1 MLINFF
7 YTLKKANV
15 PVSIKELLDLLA
27 AMEQNLAFG
36 SVDDFYLLSR
46 TCMVKDEKYY
56 DRFDRA
62 FGAYFKNLENLD
74 DIIEALIPEDWL
86 RKEFEKN
93 LSDEEK
99 AKIES
104 LGGLEKLIEE
114 FKKRLEEQK
123 ERHSGGNK
131 WIGTGGTSPFGNGG
145 FNPEGIR
152 VGGEGGQGSAVKVW
166 EERQFQDLDDSVQI
180 GTRNIK
186 VALRRLRKFA
196 REGSADQ
203 LDLDD
208 TIRSTARNAGLL
220 DIKMVPERHNA
231 VKVLIFFDIGG
242 SMDPYVRLCEELF
255 SAAKT
260 EFKHLE
266 YFYFHNCLYDYV
278 WKDNHR
284 RRDEQI
290 STYDLLHKY
299 SSDYKVI
306 FVGDASMAP
315 YEIKSPG
322 GSVEY
327 HNEEPGNVWMNRLN
341 KTYDKLIWLNPVQEQ
356 YWDYTPSILM
366 LRELVEGKMF
376 PLTLGGLEKG
386 MKLLSK

>member
-7 YTLKKANV
+7 FTLKKANV
-15 PVSIKELLDLLA
+15 PVSIIELLDLLA
-27 AMEQNLAFG
+27 ALEKHLAFA
-36 SVDDFYLLSR
+36 SIDDFYLLSR
-46 TCMVKDEKYY
+46 TCMVKDEIYY

-93 LSDEEK
+93 LSEEEK

-123 ERHSGGNK
+123 ERHEGGNK

-166 EERQFQDLDDSVQI
+166 EDRQFKDLDDSVQI

-196 REGSADQ
+196 REGSEDL
-203 LDLDD
+203 LDLDN
-208 TIRSTARNAGLL
+208 TIRSTARNAGML
-220 DIKMVPERHNA
+220 DIKMVAERRNA

-278 WKDNHR
+278 WKDNDR
-284 RRDEQI
+284 RREEQM
-290 STYDLLHKY
+290 STQDVLNKY

-315 YEIKSPG
+315 YEINSPG

-327 HNEEPGNVWMNRLN
+327 HNAEPGNVWMDRMS
-341 KTYDKLIWLNPVQEQ
+341 KTFDKLVWLNPVQEQ

>member
-27 AMEQNLAFG
+27 ALEQNLAFA
-36 SVDDFYLLSR
+36 SIDDFYLLSR

-123 ERHSGGNK
+123 ERHQGGNK

-284 RRDEQI
+284 RRDEQM

-315 YEIKSPG
+315 YEINSPG

-327 HNEEPGNVWMNRLN
+327 HNEESGNVWMERMN
-341 KTYDKLIWLNPVQEQ
+341 KTFDKLVWLNPVQEQ

>member
-7 YTLKKANV
+7 FTLKKANV
-15 PVSIKELLDLLA
+15 PVSIRELLDLLA
-27 AMEQNLAFG
+27 ALEENLAFA
-36 SVDDFYLLSR
+36 SIDDFYLLSR
-46 TCMVKDEKYY
+46 TIMVKDEKYY

-93 LSDEEK
+93 LSEEEK

-123 ERHSGGNK
+123 ERHEGGNK

-166 EERQFQDLDDSVQI
+166 EDRQFKDLDDSVQI

-196 REGSADQ
+196 REGSEDQ

-208 TIRSTARNAGLL
+208 TIRSTARNAGML
-220 DIKMVPERHNA
+220 DIKMVPERRNA

-255 SAAKT
+255 SEAKT

-290 STYDLLHKY
+290 STQDLLNKY
-299 SSDYKVI
+299 TSDYKVI

-315 YEIKSPG
+315 YEINSPG

-327 HNEEPGNVWMNRLN
+327 HNAEPGNVWMDRMA
-341 KTYDKLIWLNPVQEQ
+341 KSFDKLIWLNPVQEQ

-376 PLTLGGLEKG
+376 PLTLGGLENG

>member
-7 YTLKKANV
+7 FTLKKANV
-15 PVSIKELLDLLA
+15 PVSIIELLDLLA
-27 AMEQNLAFG
+27 ALEKHLAFA
-36 SVDDFYLLSR
+36 SIDDFYLLSR

-93 LSDEEK
+93 LSEEEK

-123 ERHSGGNK
+123 ERHEGGKK

-166 EERQFQDLDDSVQI
+166 EDRQFKDLDDSVQI

-196 REGSADQ
+196 REGSEDL
-203 LDLDD
+203 LDLDN
-208 TIRSTARNAGLL
+208 TIRSTARNAGML
-220 DIKMVPERHNA
+220 DIKMVAERRNA

-278 WKDNHR
+278 WKDNDR
-284 RRDEQI
+284 RREEQM
-290 STYDLLHKY
+290 STQDVLNKY

-315 YEIKSPG
+315 YEINSPG

-327 HNEEPGNVWMNRLN
+327 HNAEPGNVWMDRMS
-341 KTYDKLIWLNPVQEQ
+341 KTFDKLVWLNPVQEQ

>member
-7 YTLKKANV
+7 YTLKRANV
-15 PVSIKELLDLLA
+15 PVSIKELLDLLT
-27 AMEQNLAFG
+27 AMEKNIAFG
-36 SVDDFYLLSR
+36 SIDDFYLLSR
-46 TCMVKDEKYY
+46 TCLVKDEKYY

-62 FGAYFKNLENLD
+62 FGAYFKNLENID
-74 DIIEALIPEDWL
+74 DIIQALIPEDWL
-86 RKEFEKN
+86 RKEFEKH
-93 LSDEEK
+93 LSDKEK

-123 ERHSGGNK
+123 ERHQGGNK

-166 EERQFQDLDDSVQI
+166 EDRQFQDLDDSVEI

-196 REGSADQ
+196 REGAADQ
-203 LDLDD
+203 LDLAD
-208 TIRSTARNAGLL
+208 TIRCTARNAGLL

-242 SMDPYVRLCEELF
+242 SMDSYVRLCEELF

-278 WKDNHR
+278 WKDNYR

-315 YEIKSPG
+315 YEINSPG

-327 HNEEPGNVWMNRLN
+327 HNEEPGNVWMHRMSQ
-341 KTYDKLIWLNPVQEQ
+341 TFDKLIWLNPVQEK

-366 LRELVEGKMF
+366 LRDLVEGKMF

-386 MKLLSK
+386 MRLLSK

>member
-1 MLINFF
+1 
-7 YTLKKANV
+7 
-15 PVSIKELLDLLA
+15 
-27 AMEQNLAFG
+27 
-36 SVDDFYLLSR
+36 
-46 TCMVKDEKYY
+46 
-56 DRFDRA
+56 FDRA
-62 FGAYFKNLENLD
+62 FGAYFKNLENID
-74 DIIEALIPEDWL
+74 GIVEALLPEDWL
-86 RKEFEKN
+86 RKEFDKYFT
-93 LSDEEK
+93 DEEK
-99 AKIES
+99 AKVES

-123 ERHSGGNK
+123 ERHEGGNK
-131 WIGTGGTSPFGNGG
+131 WVGTNGTSPFGHGG
-145 FNPEGIR
+145 YNPEGIR
-152 VGGEGGQGSAVKVW
+152 IGGPGGKGTAVKVW
-166 EERQFQDLDDSVQI
+166 DERQYQDLDDSVQI

-196 REGSADQ
+196 REGAADQ

-208 TIRSTARNAGLL
+208 TIRSTARNAGYL

-231 VKVLIFFDIGG
+231 VKVLIFFDVGG
-242 SMDPYVRLCEELF
+242 SMDPYVKLCEELF

-284 RRDEQI
+284 RREEQI
-290 STYDLLHKY
+290 STFDLIHKY

-315 YEIKSPG
+315 YEVTSPG

-327 HNEEPGNVWMNRLN
+327 NNDESGAVWMQRMA
-341 KTYDKLIWLNPVQEQ
+341 KKYDKMVWLNPVQEK
-356 YWDYTPSILM
+356 YWDYTPSIMM
-366 LRELVEGKMF
+366 LKELTEDKMF

-386 MKLLSK
+386 MALLSR

>member
-1 MLINFF
+1 
-7 YTLKKANV
+7 
-15 PVSIKELLDLLA
+15 
-27 AMEQNLAFG
+27 
-36 SVDDFYLLSR
+36 
-46 TCMVKDEKYY
+46 
-56 DRFDRA
+56 
-62 FGAYFKNLENLD
+62 LENID
-74 DIIEALIPEDWL
+74 GIVEALLPEDWL
-86 RKEFEKN
+86 RKEFEKHFT
-93 LSDEEK
+93 DEEK
-99 AKIES
+99 AKVES

-123 ERHSGGNK
+123 KRHEGGNK
-131 WIGTGGTSPFGNGG
+131 WVGTNGASPFGHGG

-152 VGGEGGQGSAVKVW
+152 IGGPGGKGTAVKVW
-166 EERQFQDLDDSVQI
+166 DERQYQDLDDSVQI

-231 VKVLIFFDIGG
+231 VKVLIFFDVGG
-242 SMDPYVRLCEELF
+242 SMDPYVKLCEELF

-278 WKDNHR
+278 WKNNYR
-284 RRDEQI
+284 RREEQLA
-290 STYDLLHKY
+290 THDLIHKY

-315 YEIKSPG
+315 YEVTSPG

-327 HNEEPGNVWMNRLN
+327 NNEESGAVWMQRMAD
-341 KTYDKLIWLNPVQEQ
+341 TFDKLIWLNPVQEK
-356 YWDYTPSILM
+356 YWDYTPSIQM
-366 LRELVEGKMF
+366 LKELTEDKMF

-386 MKLLSK
+386 MTLLSR